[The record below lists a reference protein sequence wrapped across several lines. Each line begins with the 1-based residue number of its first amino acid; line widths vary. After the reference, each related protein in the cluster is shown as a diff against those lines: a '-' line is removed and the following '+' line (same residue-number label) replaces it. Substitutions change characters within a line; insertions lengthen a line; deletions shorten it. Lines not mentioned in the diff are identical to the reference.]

1 MPRIAAGMLDW
12 SGRLWRFGLLHHL
25 FGIGGQVAAAAPTL
39 VVAIILSHTVG
50 LVPAGQFVIAA
61 GAAALIFTTAFL
73 GLVYYVSVDRLRDF
87 DARDYVF
94 TRFITTLVALAV
106 LFGVSG
112 HLGVPLQLVLL
123 VALLRVAD
131 AAVDMAWGLD
141 LLRQPTT
148 TAMQRYTLLNVGKL
162 AIVVVPALLVFV
174 TGAVAPVPMLIF
186 GSIAAATGC
195 WIWLFWLSRGERV
208 APRDSQ
214 LVRSMRMTRRAVWFT
229 LNASSSAA
237 IVSSPRLLLDRFYVG
252 DPLGVVGVTL
262 AFSQIFGMAFMSS
275 WLRWFPR
282 LSGAPE
288 SERRFFGLILESS
301 ALALVFL
308 LLNMTVMPWVV
319 SLMFGLR
326 LPGQIELSRHVLIA
340 STLFGYAMGMANL
353 FKLTRAVYLES
364 ITYLVGIAAGL
375 FYVTMVPS
383 AAVPGFMV
391 AASFGMLAM
400 VGAGTSVVR
409 RKGPVVPV
417 AGNNRALFL
426 RTTARPVSRVV
437 RMMTVARDAG
447 FDPVFVGAFRDKAV
461 LEEDSWEGFP
471 VRRVGQPFPL
481 LNGTRPLVFVRCV
494 LSCNIGYLKM
504 LWKEHPPI
512 VHASDI
518 ETMPAAVI
526 YRLTHRCRL
535 IFNVHDNLAQ
545 RYSLPGWINACLNAV
560 EGIGALFSDVTLVPE
575 PFRRTALP
583 SWCRH
588 KVVVIRNLPRDDGPQ
603 SPPPPF
609 ENGKIRL
616 FYGGWLDW
624 QRGIEALLA
633 LGQEPDIELRIAGEG
648 AVEIVDRIKQFPQ
661 VTFLGFLSS
670 ADVMEE
676 TLGSHFVPVLYDPS
690 RVINRFAA
698 SNKLAETLSAGR
710 PMILNEEMEIAKD
723 LAGGPGIISTPYAQA
738 ATIASR
744 LRALAADPVAY
755 KLACDS
761 ARELY
766 NKHYDW
772 EKVRSDSLSALTGG

>member
-1 MPRIAAGMLDW
+1 MSRISVGMLNW
-12 SGRLWRFGLLHHL
+12 SGRLWRVGVLHHL

-39 VVAIILSHTVG
+39 AIAIMLSHTVG

-87 DARDYVF
+87 DTRDYVF
-94 TRFITTLVALAV
+94 TRAITMVIGLAV
-106 LFGVSG
+106 LFAVST
-112 HLGVPLQLVLL
+112 HLGVPRQLVLL
-123 VALLRVAD
+123 VAMLQAGN
-131 AAVDMAWGLD
+131 AAVDMAWGFD
-141 LLRQPTT
+141 LLRHQTT
-148 TAMQRYTLLNVGKL
+148 SAMQRYTVLNVAKL
-162 AIVVVPALLVFV
+162 IVVVVPGLMIFV
-174 TGAVAPVPMLIF
+174 TDAVAPVPMLIV
-186 GSIAAATGC
+186 GSGVAAVGC
-195 WIWLFWLSRGERV
+195 WIWLIWLSRGER
-208 APRDSQ
+208 AAGAGNQ
-214 LVRSMRMTRRAVWFT
+214 LVRSARLARRAVWFT

-237 IVSSPRLLLDRFYVG
+237 IVSTPRLLLDRFYVG

-262 AFSQIFGMAFMSS
+262 AFSQAFSMAFMSS

-282 LSGAPE
+282 LSRAPE
-288 SERRFFGLILESS
+288 NERRFSGMILES
-301 ALALVFL
+301 LAMAVLFL
-308 LLNMTVMPWVV
+308 LLNVTIMPWVV
-319 SLMFGLR
+319 SLMFGLK
-326 LPGQIELSRHVLIA
+326 LPEQGPLTRDVLLA
-340 STLFGYAMGMANL
+340 STLFGFSLNMSNL
-353 FKLTRAVYLES
+353 FKVTRAVYLES
-364 ITYLVGIAAGL
+364 VTYIVGIAAGL
-375 FYVTMVPS
+375 LCVTLFPS
-383 AAVPGFMV
+383 TAVPGFLV
-391 AASFGMLAM
+391 AASIAMLAM
-400 VGAGTSVVR
+400 VAVGTSWVGR
-409 RKGPVVPV
+409 RGPVVPV

-461 LEEDSWEGFP
+461 LKEDSWEGFP

-481 LNGTRPLVFVRCV
+481 LNGRRPLVFVRCV
-494 LSCNIGYLKM
+494 LSCNIGYLRM

-545 RYSLPGWINACLNAV
+545 RYSLPGWINSCLNAI

-609 ENGKIRL
+609 ENGKMRL

-648 AVEIVDRIKQFPQ
+648 AAEIVDRIKQFPQ

-670 ADVMEE
+670 AAVMEE
-676 TLGSHFVPVLYDPS
+676 TLRAHFVPVLYDPS
-690 RVINRFAA
+690 RIINRFAA

-738 ATIASR
+738 AEIAPR
-744 LRALAADPVAY
+744 LRALAADSSAY
-755 KLACDS
+755 RSACDS
-761 ARELY
+761 ARQLY
-766 NKHYDW
+766 NTHYDW
-772 EKVRSDSLSALTGG
+772 QKVRSDSLGALLGG

>member
-1 MPRIAAGMLDW
+1 MLNW
-12 SGRLWRFGLLHHL
+12 SGRLWRVGVLHHL

-39 VVAIILSHTVG
+39 VIAIMLSHTVG

-73 GLVYYVSVDRLRDF
+73 GLVYFVSVDRLRDF
-87 DARDYVF
+87 DPRDYVF
-94 TRFITTLVALAV
+94 TRLITMLIALVV
-106 LFGVSG
+106 LFGISG

-123 VALLRVAD
+123 VALLRAAD
-131 AAVDMAWGLD
+131 AAVDLAWGLD

-148 TAMQRYTLLNVGKL
+148 SAMQRYTMLNIGKL
-162 AIVVVPALLVFV
+162 AIVVVPALLIFV
-174 TGAVAPVPMLIF
+174 TNAVTPVPMLIL
-186 GSIAAATGC
+186 GSSVAAVAC
-195 WIWLFWLSRGERV
+195 WVWLLWLSRGERV
-208 APRDSQ
+208 AGRGSQ
-214 LVRSMRMTRRAVWFT
+214 PVRSIRLARRAVWFT

-237 IVSSPRLLLDRFYVG
+237 IVSTPRLLLDRFYVG

-262 AFSQIFGMAFMSS
+262 AFSQAFSMAFMSS

-282 LSGAPE
+282 LSQAPE
-288 SERRFFGLILESS
+288 NERRFSGLVLES
-301 ALALVFL
+301 LAMGLVFL

-319 SLMFGLR
+319 SLMFGLK
-326 LPGQIELSRHVLIA
+326 LPEQGELCRDVLLA
-340 STLFGYAMGMANL
+340 STLFGFAMNMANL
-353 FKLTRAVYLES
+353 FKVTRAVYLETV
-364 ITYLVGIAAGL
+364 TYLFGIAVGL
-375 FYVTMVPS
+375 LYVTIFS
-383 AAVPGFMV
+383 STAVPGFLV
-391 AASFGMLAM
+391 AASVGMLAM
-400 VGAGTSVVR
+400 VGVGTTWAR
-409 RKGPVVPV
+409 RGGPVVAI

-437 RMMTVARDAG
+437 RMMTVAREAG

-461 LEEDSWEGFP
+461 LKEDSWEGFP

-481 LNGTRPLVFVRCV
+481 LNGKRPLVFVRCV
-494 LSCNIGYLKM
+494 LSCNLGYLSM
-504 LWKEHPPI
+504 LWKERPPI

-526 YRLTHRCRL
+526 YRLMHRSRL

-560 EGIGALFSDVTLVPE
+560 EGVGALFSDVTLVPE

-583 SWCRH
+583 AWCRH
-588 KVVVIRNLPRDDGPQ
+588 KVVVIRNLPRDDGPK
-603 SPPPPF
+603 SPPPSF

-648 AVEIVDRIKQFPQ
+648 AAEIVERIRQIPS

-670 ADVMEE
+670 ADVMAE
-676 TLGSHFVPVLYDPS
+676 TLRAHFVPVLYDPS

-710 PMILNEEMEIAKD
+710 PMILNEEMEIARD
-723 LAGGPGIISTPYAQA
+723 LAGGPGIISTPYAA
-738 ATIASR
+738 AAGIAPR
-744 LRALAADPVAY
+744 LRALAADPAAY
-755 KLACDS
+755 ALACDA
-761 ARELY
+761 ARQLY
-766 NKHYDW
+766 NQHYDW
-772 EKVRSDSLSALTGG
+772 QKVKSDSLSALTGA

>member
-1 MPRIAAGMLDW
+1 MSRIAAGMLNW
-12 SGRLWRFGLLHHL
+12 SGRLWRVGLLHHV

-39 VVAIILSHTVG
+39 VVAIMLSHTVG
-50 LVPAGQFVIAA
+50 LESAGQFVIAA

-87 DARDYVF
+87 DARDFVY
-94 TRFITTLVALAV
+94 TRLITMLIALAV
-106 LFGVSG
+106 LFALSG

-123 VALLRVAD
+123 VALLRAAD
-131 AAVDMAWGLD
+131 AAVDLAWGLD

-148 TAMQRYTLLNVGKL
+148 TAMRRYSFLNAGKL
-162 AIVVVPALLVFV
+162 AIVILPALLVFV
-174 TGAVAPVPMLIF
+174 TGAVSMVTMLIA
-186 GSIAAATGC
+186 GSAVAALMC
-195 WIWLFWLSRGERV
+195 WVWLAWLSRGERV
-208 APRDSQ
+208 AGRGSQ
-214 LVRSMRMTRRAVWFT
+214 FVRSARMTRRAVWFT

-237 IVSSPRLLLDRFYVG
+237 IVSTPRLLLDRFYVG
-252 DPLGVVGVTL
+252 DHLGVVGVTL
-262 AFSQIFGMAFMSS
+262 AFSQIFSMAFMSS

-288 SERRFFGLILESS
+288 NERRFSGMILESS
-301 ALALVFL
+301 AMGLMFL

-319 SLMFGLR
+319 SLMFGLK
-326 LPGQIELSRHVLIA
+326 LPGQSELSRHVLLA
-340 STLFGYAMGMANL
+340 STLFGYAMNMANL
-353 FKLTRAVYLES
+353 FKVTRVVYLES
-364 ITYLVGIAAGL
+364 VTYLVGIAIGL
-375 FYVTMVPS
+375 LYVTIFPS
-383 AAVPGFMV
+383 AAVPGFLI
-391 AASFGMLAM
+391 AASVGMLAM
-400 VGAGTSVVR
+400 VGVGTGLVR

-417 AGNNRALFL
+417 PGHNRVLFL

-461 LEEDSWEGFP
+461 LAEDSWEGFP
-471 VRRVGQPFPL
+471 VRRVGRPFPL
-481 LNGTRPLVFVRCV
+481 LNGTRPLTFVRCV
-494 LSCNIGYLKM
+494 LSCNLGYLKM
-504 LWKEHPPI
+504 LWQEQPPI

-518 ETMPAAVI
+518 ETTPAAII

-545 RYSLPGWINACLNAV
+545 RYSLPGWANGCLNAI
-560 EGIGALFSDVTLVPE
+560 EGIAALFSDVTLVPE

-588 KVVVIRNLPRDDGPQ
+588 KIVVIRNLPRDDGPQ

-624 QRGIEALLA
+624 QRGIEALLS

-648 AVEIVDRIKQFPQ
+648 AAEIVDRIKQFPQ

-670 ADVMEE
+670 AQVMEE
-676 TLGSHFVPVLYDPS
+676 TLRSHFVPVLYDPS

-723 LAGGPGIISTPYAQA
+723 LAGGPGIISVPYSQA
-738 ATIASR
+738 SGVAPR
-744 LRALAADPVAY
+744 LRALAADPAGY
-755 KLACDS
+755 KLACDA
-761 ARELY
+761 ARQLY
-766 NKHYDW
+766 ETHYDW
-772 EKVRSDSLSALTGG
+772 ATVRRDSLRALLGS

>member
-1 MPRIAAGMLDW
+1 MSRISAGMLNW
-12 SGRLWRFGLLHHL
+12 SGRLWRIGVLHHL

-39 VVAIILSHTVG
+39 VVAMLLSHTVG

-61 GAAALIFTTAFL
+61 GAAALIFTTTFL

-87 DARDYVF
+87 DARDFVF
-94 TRFITTLVALAV
+94 TRFITMLIALVV
-106 LFGVSG
+106 LFGISG

-148 TAMQRYTLLNVGKL
+148 TAMQRYTFLNIGKL
-162 AIVVVPALLVFV
+162 AIIVVPGLLALV
-174 TGAVAPVPMLIF
+174 TNAVAPVPMLIL
-186 GSIAAATGC
+186 GSGVAAVAC
-195 WIWLFWLSRGERV
+195 WIWLIWLSRGERM
-208 APRDSQ
+208 AGSGNQ
-214 LVRSMRMTRRAVWFT
+214 FVRSARLARRSVWFT

-237 IVSSPRLLLDRFYVG
+237 IVSTPRLLLDHFYVG

-262 AFSQIFGMAFMSS
+262 AFSQAFSMAFMSS

-282 LSGAPE
+282 LSQAPE
-288 SERRFFGLILESS
+288 NERRFSGLVLESLAMGLI
-301 ALALVFL
+301 FL

-319 SLMFGLR
+319 SLMFGLK
-326 LPGQIELSRHVLIA
+326 LPEQGPLTRDVLLS
-340 STLFGYAMGMANL
+340 STLFGFALNMANL
-353 FKLTRAVYLES
+353 FKVTRAVYLEAV
-364 ITYLVGIAAGL
+364 TYLVGIAAGL
-375 FYVTMVPS
+375 LYVTLFPS
-383 AAVPGFMV
+383 TAVPGFLV
-391 AASFGMLAM
+391 ASSVGILAM
-400 VGAGTSVVR
+400 VGVGTTWVGR
-409 RKGPVVPV
+409 RGPVVAV
-417 AGNNRALFL
+417 AGGNRALFL

-437 RMMTVARDAG
+437 RMMTVAREAG

-461 LEEDSWEGFP
+461 LKDDSWEGFP

-494 LSCNIGYLKM
+494 LSCNLGFLSM
-504 LWKEHPPI
+504 LWKERPPI

-545 RYSLPGWINACLNAV
+545 RYALPGWINGCLNAV
-560 EGIGALFSDVTLVPE
+560 EGIAALLSDVTLVPE

-583 SWCRH
+583 SWCRQ
-588 KVVVIRNLPRDDGPQ
+588 KIVVIRNLPRDDGPK

-633 LGQEPDIELRIAGEG
+633 LGQEPDIDLRIAGEG
-648 AVEIVDRIKQFPQ
+648 AAEIVDRIKQVPQ

-676 TLGSHFVPVLYDPS
+676 TLRCHFVPVLYDPS

-723 LAGGPGIISTPYAQA
+723 LAGGPGIISTPYASA
-738 ATIASR
+738 ASIAPQ
-744 LRALAADPVAY
+744 LRALATDPAAY
-755 KLACDS
+755 LLACDG
-761 ARELY
+761 ARRLY
-766 NKHYDW
+766 NLHYDW
-772 EKVRSDSLSALTGG
+772 ARVRSDSLVALIGQ

>member
-1 MPRIAAGMLDW
+1 MLNW
-12 SGRLWRFGLLHHL
+12 SGRLWRLGVLHHL
-25 FGIGGQVAAAAPTL
+25 FGIGGQVAAASPVL
-39 VVAIILSHTVG
+39 VVSIILAHSVG
-50 LVPAGQFVIAA
+50 LVPAGQLVIAA

-73 GLVYYVSVDRLRDF
+73 GLVYFVSVDRLKDF

-94 TRFITTLVALAV
+94 TRVVSTVIALAV
-106 LFGVSG
+106 LFAVAD
-112 HLGVPLQLVLL
+112 HLDVPRQLVFL
-123 VALLRVAD
+123 VALLRSGD
-131 AAVDMAWGLD
+131 AAIDMAWGFD
-141 LLRQPTT
+141 LLRRTT
-148 TAMQRYTLLNVGKL
+148 ASAMQRYTFLNIGKL
-162 AIVVVPALLVFV
+162 AIIVVPGLLVFV
-174 TGAVAPVPMLIF
+174 SDGVAPVPMLTI
-186 GSIAAATGC
+186 GSAVAAVVC
-195 WIWLFWLSRGERV
+195 WIWLIWLSRGER
-208 APRDSQ
+208 AAGRGSQ
-214 LVRSMRMTRRAVWFT
+214 IVRSMKLARRALWFT
-229 LNASSSAA
+229 INASSSSA
-237 IVSSPRLLLDRFYVG
+237 IVSSPRLLVDRFYVG

-262 AFSQIFGMAFMSS
+262 AFSQIFSMAFMSS
-275 WLRWFPR
+275 WLRWFPK
-282 LSGAPE
+282 LSQAPE
-288 SERRFFGLILESS
+288 RDRRFSGMVFESLGM
-301 ALALVFL
+301 AVLFL
-308 LLNMTVMPWVV
+308 LLNLTVMPWVV
-319 SLMFGLR
+319 SLMFGLKD
-326 LPGQIELSRHVLIA
+326 PAQNELSRHVLLA
-340 STLFGYAMGMANL
+340 STLFGYAMSMANL
-353 FKLTRAVYLES
+353 FKVTRAVYLES
-364 ITYLVGIAAGL
+364 VTFLVGIAAGL
-375 FYVTMVPS
+375 IYVTMVPS
-383 AAVPGFMV
+383 SAVPGFMV
-391 AASFGMLAM
+391 AASVGMLAM
-400 VGAGTSVVR
+400 VGAGTSLVR
-409 RKGPVVPV
+409 RKGPVAPA

-461 LEEDSWEGFP
+461 LKEDSWEGFP

-481 LNGTRPLVFVRCV
+481 LNGKRPLVFVRCV

-560 EGIGALFSDVTLVPE
+560 EGIAALFSDVTLVPE

-609 ENGKIRL
+609 ENGKMRL

-648 AVEIVDRIKQFPQ
+648 AAEIVDRIKQFPQ

-670 ADVMEE
+670 AAVMEE
-676 TLGSHFVPVLYDPS
+676 TLRSHFVPVLYDPS

-738 ATIASR
+738 ATIAPR
-744 LRALAADPVAY
+744 LRALAADPAAY
-755 KLACDS
+755 RLACDS
-761 ARELY
+761 ARQLY
-766 NKHYDW
+766 NTHYDW
-772 EKVRSDSLSALTGG
+772 QTVRSDSLSALVGG

>member
-1 MPRIAAGMLDW
+1 MVNW
-12 SGRLWRFGLLHHL
+12 SRRLSRFGLLHHL

-87 DARDYVF
+87 DVQDYVF
-94 TRFITTLVALAV
+94 TRFITTLIALAV

-112 HLGVPLQLVLL
+112 HLGVPPQLVLL

-131 AAVDMAWGLD
+131 AAVDMAWGFD

-148 TAMQRYTLLNVGKL
+148 SAMRRYTLLNLGKL
-162 AIVVVPALLVFV
+162 AIVVVPGLLVFL
-174 TGAVAPVPMLIF
+174 TSAVAAVPMLIL
-186 GSIAAATGC
+186 GSSVAAVAC
-195 WIWLFWLSRGERV
+195 WIWLFWLSRGARV
-208 APRDSQ
+208 AGRGSQ
-214 LVRSMRMTRRAVWFT
+214 LGRSMRMTRRSVWFT

-282 LSGAPE
+282 LSEAPE
-288 SERRFFGLILESS
+288 SERRFFGLALESS
-301 ALALVFL
+301 AMGLVFL

-319 SLMFGLR
+319 SLMFGLT
-326 LPGQIELSRHVLIA
+326 LPGQSELSRRVLLA
-340 STLFGYAMGMANL
+340 STLFSYAMGMANL
-353 FKLTRAVYLES
+353 FKVTRAVYLEAV
-364 ITYLVGIAAGL
+364 TYLVGIAAGL
-375 FYVTMVPS
+375 LYVTIAPS

-391 AASFGMLAM
+391 AASAGMLAV
-400 VGAGTSVVR
+400 VGVGTSLVR

-461 LEEDSWEGFP
+461 LKEDSWEGFP

-481 LNGTRPLVFVRCV
+481 LNGRRPLVFVRCV
-494 LSCNIGYLKM
+494 LSCNIGYLRM

-560 EGIGALFSDVTLVPE
+560 EGIAALFSDVTLVPE

-648 AVEIVDRIKQFPQ
+648 AAEIVDRIKQFPQ

-670 ADVMEE
+670 AAVMEE
-676 TLGSHFVPVLYDPS
+676 TLRAHFVPVLYDPS
-690 RVINRFAA
+690 RIINRFAA

-738 ATIASR
+738 AMIAPR
-744 LRALAADPVAY
+744 LRALAADPAAY
-755 KLACDS
+755 RLACDS
-761 ARELY
+761 ARQLY
-766 NKHYDW
+766 DRHYDW
-772 EKVRSDSLSALTGG
+772 TKVRRDSLSALLGV